1 MRGARDAG
9 EGLSPVSDGSKVSG
23 DVDAAFVRFVQEF
36 VDGLSGVR
44 DLKDIE
50 ARLEAAG
57 LLLGFRH
64 YALIDHDDH
73 IGLWAPGRGR
83 ADLAGS
89 GRIFMQNYPPGYSE
103 QYVAG
108 RFHRIDPVVHAC
120 HVAAWSFCWSDMG
133 DFLRLTPAHRAFLER
148 GARVGVRD
156 GITTPFQIFGER
168 GGSCNFSGRIS
179 GPASTAADLD
189 RIRALRWIT
198 QSIGI
203 FAYTAARRIAHGHGA
218 GGAPGGGDNSGGNG
232 GIGGGICGDGFGG
245 GAVEGGANAAGPPP
259 RSVRAVPLGPRERE
273 CVILASQG
281 KTNKE
286 IARDLGIAPSTV
298 KQYLGRVSERYDGAH
313 RCQTAWFAALD
324 GEIGV
329 HEVLPPCLRFLA
341 K

>member
-1 MRGARDAG
+1 M
-9 EGLSPVSDGSKVSG
+9 SG

-36 VDGLSGVR
+36 VDGLAGVG
-44 DLKDIE
+44 DLKEVE

-57 LLLGFRH
+57 RMLGFRY

-83 ADLAGS
+83 IDLAGS
-89 GRIFMQNYPPGYSE
+89 GRIFLQNYPPAYSE

-108 RFHRIDPVVHAC
+108 RFHRIDPVVHGC

-148 GARVGVRD
+148 GAREGVRD

-189 RIRALRWIT
+189 RIRALRWVT

-203 FAYTAARRIAHGHGA
+203 FAYTAARRIAHSHGT
-218 GGAPGGGDNSGGNG
+218 GGAPGGGGE
-232 GIGGGICGDGFGG
+232 GGGS
-245 GAVEGGANAAGPPP
+245 AAGPAP

-281 KTNKE
+281 KSNKA
-286 IARDLGIAPSTV
+286 IARDLGIFPSTV
-298 KQYLGRVSERYDGAH
+298 KQYLGRVSARYDGAH
-313 RCQTAWFAALD
+313 RCQAAWFAALD

-329 HEVLPPCLRFLA
+329 HEVLPPRFRFLA